1 MMPHPFP
8 PRPDRRAFLGAA
20 AAGSALAGA
29 SLVGGDAHAAAVAAE
44 TFGVRP
50 DGSDQTAALQRALD
64 AAAAAGRPLALAPG
78 DTVSATLRLPAGT
91 SLVGPRTARLRQG
104 SAGPLLR
111 AEGIGAARIAGITLQ
126 GLGAGSGGAAL
137 IDAEAVPELV
147 VEDVALEDAPGVA
160 LLLSR
165 CGGRVATCAI
175 ARADVALF
183 STDATGLLVAGNAIA
198 DCLNNGVLIWR
209 SQKGFDGAQVVGNRI
224 ERIAARGGGT
234 GQRGNGVNVFR
245 AGGVVVADNVMVD
258 CAYSAVRNNAGDGVQ
273 IVSNHARASGEN
285 AIFVE
290 FGFEGAIIA
299 SNVVDGASSGI
310 SCSNLNEGGRLCVVS
325 GNVVRNI
332 VRTVAPEPEDTG
344 FTFGIAVEGDATV
357 IGNVVEGT
365 PDHGIRAGWGPYLR
379 DVAITGNVVRDCG
392 FGIGVSV
399 VEGVGAV
406 LVATNLI
413 SGARRG
419 AIVGERWREVV
430 SDDLARDAGRFPH
443 LTVTGNA
450 VA

>member
-1 MMPHPFP
+1 MYSHPLP

-20 AAGSALAGA
+20 AAGAAFAAGP
-29 SLVGGDAHAAAVAAE
+29 AAAAAIAAE

-50 DGSDQTAALQRALD
+50 DGSDQTDRLQKALD

-78 DTVSATLRLPAGT
+78 DYPCGTLRLAAGT
-91 SLVGPRTARLRQG
+91 SLIGPRTARLRQAT
-104 SAGPLLR
+104 AGPLLR
-111 AEGIGAARIAGITLQ
+111 AGGVGAARIVGITLQ
-126 GLGAGSGGAAL
+126 GLGAGLGEAAL
-137 IDAEAVPELV
+137 IDAEDVPELV
-147 VEDVALEDAPGVA
+147 VEDVALRDAPGVA
-160 LLLSR
+160 LLLAR
-165 CGGRVATCAI
+165 CGGRVASCSVAG
-175 ARADVALF
+175 ADVALF
-183 STDATGLLVAGNAIA
+183 STDATGLLVAGNAIS

-209 SQKGFDGAQVVGNRI
+209 TQKGFDGAQVVGNRI

-245 AGGVVVADNVMVD
+245 AGGVLVADNVIAD

-273 IVSNHARASGEN
+273 VVSNNTRASGEN

-290 FGFEGAIIA
+290 FGFEGAVVS

-310 SCSNLNEGGRLCVVS
+310 SCSNLNDGGRLCVVS

-332 VRTVAPEPEDTG
+332 VRTVPPEPEDTG
-344 FTFGIAVEGDATV
+344 FTFGISVEGDAAVT
-357 IGNVVEGT
+357 GNVVEGT

-379 DVAITGNVVRDCG
+379 DVAITGNVVRECG

-399 VEGVGAV
+399 VEGVGAT
-406 LVATNLI
+406 LIATNLI

-419 AIVGERWREVV
+419 AIVGERWRETV
-430 SDDLARDAGRFPH
+430 SDDLVRDAARFPH
-443 LTVTGNA
+443 LTITGNA